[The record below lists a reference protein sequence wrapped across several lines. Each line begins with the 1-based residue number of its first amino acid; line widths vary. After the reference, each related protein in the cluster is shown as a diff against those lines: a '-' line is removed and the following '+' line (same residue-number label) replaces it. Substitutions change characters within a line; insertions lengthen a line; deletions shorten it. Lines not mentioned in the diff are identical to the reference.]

1 MAQKM
6 IPMYRV
12 AQYNGPLFQTDQWAN
27 RTGKVNFMIYYTVA
41 FLIVAA
47 IAGLLGFSGVA
58 GTVAWIAKILF
69 YIFVATLLLSLL
81 ADKRQRLLQHSR
93 L

>member
-1 MAQKM
+1 M
-6 IPMYRV
+6 
-12 AQYNGPLFQTDQWAN
+12 L
-27 RTGKVNFMIYYTVA
+27 YYTVA

-81 ADKRQRLLQHSR
+81 ADQRRRTAHQSR

>member
-1 MAQKM
+1 
-6 IPMYRV
+6 
-12 AQYNGPLFQTDQWAN
+12 
-27 RTGKVNFMIYYTVA
+27 MIYYTVA

-58 GTVAWIAKILF
+58 GGAAWIAKILF
-69 YIFVATLLLSLL
+69 YIFLATLLLSL
-81 ADKRQRLLQHSR
+81 AAHQRRRIYDDAPQHSR